1 MGTFNDKEGGIIVSK
16 REKNKKAKNND
27 SVFSFRGKRFRNG
40 SFSATMLVIAIA
52 IVVVLNLIISKL
64 PSKYTEIDVSGN
76 NMYSIGD
83 ETKKLLKNLDEDV
96 TLYYMLSETQKDQY
110 PELTK
115 LLQQYADASDHIK
128 LETKDPELYP
138 SFGDKYD
145 ATDSTAVIIE
155 SDKRFKLLDGN
166 DMYTISNYEDAYY
179 YGDDPD
185 YQFTGEN
192 LLANAVN
199 YVSTDNLPK
208 MYTLQGEGELT
219 MDSSIETLITDSN
232 ITVDELNLM
241 TQDAVPDDC
250 DCLLIYSP
258 ENDFNKDT
266 TKAIL
271 TYLKK
276 GGNAII
282 ISDYQEGKD
291 MPNFASIL
299 KEYGVE
305 IEKGLVYEGDANYAY
320 QNTPTYLI
328 PELISL
334 DFTTDLV
341 SAKARM
347 LMVSSQGIKELD
359 DKKDTLDVMS
369 MLTTSQSSFL
379 KEDPASAESY
389 SQEEGDKSGPFDVAV
404 AITDSNIS
412 EAEAEE
418 SGETQEVK
426 TKLAVFGT
434 SAILD
439 ASIYSNVTPSNAALF
454 TTTLGWMCEC
464 EDSISIASKSM
475 STENLTITDGEIRN
489 WAVLYLAVIPV
500 LVLATGVIVT
510 VKRNR
515 R

>member
-1 MGTFNDKEGGIIVSK
+1 
-16 REKNKKAKNND
+16 
-27 SVFSFRGKRFRNG
+27 
-40 SFSATMLVIAIA
+40 
-52 IVVVLNLIISKL
+52 
-64 PSKYTEIDVSGN
+64 
-76 NMYSIGD
+76 
-83 ETKKLLKNLDEDV
+83 
-96 TLYYMLSETQKDQY
+96 
-110 PELTK
+110 
-115 LLQQYADASDHIK
+115 
-128 LETKDPELYP
+128 
-138 SFGDKYD
+138 
-145 ATDSTAVIIE
+145 
-155 SDKRFKLLDGN
+155 
-166 DMYTISNYEDAYY
+166 
-179 YGDDPD
+179 
-185 YQFTGEN
+185 
-192 LLANAVN
+192 
-199 YVSTDNLPK
+199 
-208 MYTLQGEGELT
+208 
-219 MDSSIETLITDSN
+219 
-232 ITVDELNLM
+232 
-241 TQDAVPDDC
+241 
-250 DCLLIYSP
+250 
-258 ENDFNKDT
+258 
-266 TKAIL
+266 
-271 TYLKK
+271 
-276 GGNAII
+276 
-282 ISDYQEGKD
+282 
-291 MPNFASIL
+291 
-299 KEYGVE
+299 
-305 IEKGLVYEGDANYAY
+305 
-320 QNTPTYLI
+320 
-328 PELISL
+328 
-334 DFTTDLV
+334 
-341 SAKARM
+341 M